1 MRHYGLART
10 LPDRGWNLSRRT
22 SFVGLLLLMQTGC
35 FAAGVWLQHFCL
47 RWTTR
52 EEMWKRDVHI
62 LAESGAAL
70 APQLA
75 DNADPKQWE
84 QVIGAA
90 AQRQSDGWQITL
102 TDPSWNILTHY
113 SGREPISTGHEK
125 SIAWHANAEEIQTQ
139 IEGTAGAFVLNNQR
153 HYGVAQNL
161 GAQRGFLVFHRSEDA
176 LEKDIAAVLSGLSG
190 VSIITL
196 VWTTALMGICAYVI
210 TGRFCDEVDRERSK
224 AMIEALRQRQNLVR
238 TRDAVI
244 FGLAKLTESRDPETG
259 DHLDRISMYATTL
272 ATALMNHPDFKET
285 VTPSFVRLIGIS
297 AALHDI
303 GKVGVEDKILLKP
316 AKLTPSERST
326 MEDHARIGGECLT
339 EIERRL
345 GRSNF
350 LHMARDIAFAHH
362 ERWDGSGYP
371 YGLRGEQIPLAARIV
386 AIADVY
392 DALSS
397 RRVYKE
403 PQPHDECVDI
413 IRQGS
418 GTQFDPRMVET
429 WLRVADRFRNISE
442 RLSDR
447 RAQMFEDR
455 KEHSSNGSSRLEY
468 YRTLAAAG
476 MSLDDELKGT
486 P

>member
-1 MRHYGLART
+1 
-10 LPDRGWNLSRRT
+10 
-22 SFVGLLLLMQTGC
+22 MQTGC

-52 EEMWKRDVHI
+52 EQMWTRDI
-62 LAESGAAL
+62 EALADDAAL
-70 APQLA
+70 LA
-75 DNADPKQWE
+75 SKLTNSGDDRQWE
-84 QVIGAA
+84 QHTSALLPN
-90 AQRQSDGWQITL
+90 RPSGWGVKVV
-102 TDPSWNILTHY
+102 DPSWKVVAEFTSETNPAPTV
-113 SGREPISTGHEK
+113 GRVLN
-125 SIAWHANAEEIQTQ
+125 WHAGTGDLQSLTRGTVGTFAVDNA
-139 IEGTAGAFVLNNQR
+139 R
-153 HYGVAQNL
+153 YYGVAQSL
-161 GAQRGFLVFHRSEDA
+161 DPGRGFVLVHRSEDT
-176 LEKDIAAVLSGLSG
+176 LERDIAGVLSGLSG
-190 VSIITL
+190 VSVITL
-196 VWTTALMGICAYVI
+196 VWTAALMGICAYVI
-210 TGRFCDEVDRERSK
+210 TGRFCDQVDCERSK
-224 AMIEALRQRQNLVR
+224 AMIEALRQRQNLIR

-272 ATALMNHPDFKET
+272 ATALMDHPDFKDT

-326 MEDHARIGGECLT
+326 MEDHARIGGECLS

-403 PQPHDECVDI
+403 PQVHDECVAI
-413 IRQGS
+413 IRNGS
-418 GTQFDPRMVET
+418 GTQFDPRIVET
-429 WLRVADRFRNISE
+429 WLKVASRFRDISE
-442 RLSDR
+442 RLGDR
-447 RAQMFEDR
+447 RTDSFEDR
-455 KEHSSNGSSRLEY
+455 KADSSNGSKRLEY
-468 YRTLAAAG
+468 YRTLAAAAAG
-476 MSLDDELKGT
+476 ANEEFKGLS
-486 P
+486 